1 MQVDGEQTQALAE
14 NQTRAVISK
23 FPNSWEARLS
33 MNRSKYVQIID
44 RPLKKGG

>member
-1 MQVDGEQTQALAE
+1 MDGEQTQALAE
-14 NQTRAVISK
+14 NQTRAVLSK
-23 FPNSWEARLS
+23 FLNSWEARLS